1 MAERLQKILARAGVA
16 SRRKAEEMILAGRVS
31 VGGQVVSSL
40 GVQAES
46 GDDVR
51 VDGRLISAPEEKRYI
66 MLHKPEGY
74 VTTVRDPQGRPT
86 VKSLVAGIPLRL
98 YPVGRLD
105 YDSEGLLLMTNDGD
119 FAYGLQ
125 HPRFQVPKT
134 YRVQLAGQILPS
146 DLDRLAAGVALGD
159 GPFRPAC
166 IRCERVTRDH
176 SWLQL
181 TITEGRNRI
190 IRRAMDQMGYRVC
203 RLIRLKI
210 GDLRLGSLKKGEFR
224 DLTRNERETL
234 AIFLKKFS

>member
-1 MAERLQKILARAGVA
+1 
-16 SRRKAEEMILAGRVS
+16 MILAGRIS
-31 VGGQVVSSL
+31 IDGQVVSVL
-40 GVQAES
+40 GARAEF
-46 GDDVR
+46 GDDIR
-51 VDGRLISAPEEKRYI
+51 VDGRPISTPEEKRYL
-66 MLHKPEGY
+66 MLHKPPGY

-86 VKSLVAGIPLRL
+86 VKSLMAGIPVRL

-119 FAYGLQ
+119 LAYGLQ

-134 YRVQLAGQILPS
+134 YRVQVAGRISPS
-146 DLDRLAAGVALGD
+146 DIDRLAAGIELQD
-159 GPFRPAC
+159 GPFRPVR

-176 SWLQL
+176 SWLEL

-190 IRRAMDQMGYRVC
+190 IRRAMDQMGYGVC
-203 RLIRLKI
+203 RLIRVKI

-224 DLTRNERETL
+224 DLTRTERETL